1 MESFQLLRLADVC
14 AIFRLLNDLRAL
26 RFQRPLWEQPMLAGL
41 CGLIGA
47 QVGSS
52 LRSFGRT
59 PAELARSV
67 VSIANYTREKQRES
81 LPQGPLRN
89 NPGDYASRPE
99 IIRLITDT
107 RTLACRQ
114 ASADRPWCISGPVP
128 ATCKDSYNGNFII
141 SYRRFMDPSRHHWL
155 VLLRQGTSRPF
166 QHRHRRMVQLFH
178 QELAHITPL
187 DTASGTGPAAMKQL
201 SPRLRQTLELLGTGL
216 AEKQVAAELGCSCN
230 TVHGYVKELHRRFAV
245 STRSELL
252 VRLYETRGLAQA

>member
-1 MESFQLLRLADVC
+1 MESFQLLHLADVC

-52 LRSFGRT
+52 LRSFGST
-59 PAELARSV
+59 PAELARSMV
-67 VSIANYTREKQRES
+67 TIANYTREKQRES

-89 NPGDYASRPE
+89 NPGDYASRTE

-128 ATCKDSYNGNFII
+128 VTNKDSYNGNFII

-155 VLLRQGTSRPF
+155 VLLRPGTSRPF
-166 QHRHRRMVQLFH
+166 QHRHRQMVQLFH
-178 QELAHITPL
+178 QELARITPL
-187 DTASGTGPAAMKQL
+187 DRDPGTGPAAMKQL
-201 SPRLRQTLELLGTGL
+201 SPRLRQTLDLLGTGL